1 MEFTANEAGAD
12 GQTADTLT
20 PDTAQ
25 MAEHLD
31 KLFGWATSLYQ
42 NGLIE
47 LAFGTTRADGSHTI
61 DRAELYPITAEWRD
75 KLITRAAALNSQG
88 RNVYVGI
95 NLRRAGTVAHERA
108 SDDAVE
114 ISKFVVAE
122 IDRPEGLEALK
133 ALRPPYSFAV
143 TTGRT
148 PSPRVHAYWELE
160 EPTSD
165 WAVREHVQKLLKKCL
180 DGDAVGDRSRILRLA
195 GSISWPSPKKAAK
208 GYIVEPV
215 TIRTKYPEERMPTTL
230 GALETNV
237 LATTPRRKKKAHGA
251 EEPQQEVP
259 PRSEPNF
266 DTSSVNA
273 AELIAKIQRQEE
285 NWHDDVRTLTAHL
298 VNLGISDAALLL
310 MAEGLTWRGYTV
322 EQTRTELKVL
332 IDGARRSWN
341 IPNDEMLSGTDAI
354 DLIAPRSIAGLDPR
368 TIPPRPWVFG
378 DWLLRQC
385 VTEVI
390 AAPGLNKTSLILHV
404 LLAVAAGAS
413 WAGLMTHDPGP
424 VWFYNN
430 EEPPDELDRRV
441 YAALAEMRIP
451 FDQIRDRVFINSGAN
466 YPLLVARYDRHGNV
480 IRLPHVDASIAYIRE
495 RGIRVFGADPFVEM
509 HELEEN
515 NNVDIR
521 KAAGMFREIAQRADC
536 AVILAHHTNKPPLGK
551 SDLHIGNLNSGRGGS
566 SRGGV
571 VRVSR
576 TVFGMTEVDAE
587 ELGVADDQRYRYV
600 RCDEAKA
607 NLTLNPPG
615 AIWFERVS
623 QTLPNGSGL
632 RPGDQVGALRPVDF
646 TDQAKKAAA
655 QRHVQEEERRAREA
669 ARDIERLAAVAKIIP
684 IGEAMSTN
692 ALAQRLIEAEQFEAD
707 RTARR
712 WINDKIPEAPQRV
725 AIMGGGELFR
735 RRAGNA
741 STSPIEVVHE

>member
-1 MEFTANEAGAD
+1 MEITANEAGAD

-31 KLFGWATSLYQ
+31 KLFGWATSLYPD
-42 NGLIE
+42 GLME
-47 LAFGTTRADGSHTI
+47 LAYSTARANGSHTV
-61 DRAELYPITAEWRD
+61 DRAELYRIEWRD
-75 KLITRAAALNSQG
+75 ELIARAAVLNSQG

-95 NLRRAGTVAHERA
+95 NLRQGGTVHHERA
-108 SDDAVE
+108 GDDAVE

-122 IDRPEGLEALK
+122 IDRPDGLATLK
-133 ALRPPYSFAV
+133 ALRPSYTFAV

-165 WAVREHVQKLLKKCL
+165 WAAREHVQKLLKECL
-180 DGDAVGDRSRILRLA
+180 GGDAVGDRSRILRLA
-195 GSISWPSPKKAAK
+195 GSISWPPSKKAAK
-208 GYIVEPV
+208 GYIAEPV
-215 TIRTKYPEERMPTTL
+215 TIRTKYPEERMPATL
-230 GALETNV
+230 GALETGV
-237 LATTPRRKKKAHGA
+237 LAAAPRRKKKAKGA
-251 EEPQQEVP
+251 AEPQQEA

-266 DTSSVNA
+266 DTGSVDA
-273 AELIAKIQRQEE
+273 AELIAKIRRQED

-298 VNLGISDAALLL
+298 VNLGISDAAMLL
-310 MAEGLTWRGYTV
+310 MAEALTWQGYTA
-322 EQTRTELKVL
+322 EQTRDELKVM
-332 IDGARRSWN
+332 INGARRRWN
-341 IPNDEMLSGTDAI
+341 IPNNETLGAGDAV

-368 TIPPRPWVFG
+368 VIPPRPWVLG
-378 DWLLRQC
+378 DWLLRRC
-385 VTEVI
+385 VTEII
-390 AAPGLNKTSLILHV
+390 AAPGMNKTSLILHV

-413 WAGLMTHDPGP
+413 WAGLMVHDPGP

-430 EEPPDELDRRV
+430 EEPSDELDRRL
-441 YAALAEMRIP
+441 YATLAEMHIP
-451 FDQIRDRVFINSGAN
+451 FDQIRDRVFINSGADH
-466 YPLLVARYDRHGNV
+466 PLLVARYDRHGNV
-480 IRLPHVDASIAYIRE
+480 IRLPHVDACIAYIRE

-521 KAAGMFREIAQRADC
+521 KAAGLFREIAQRADC

-551 SDLHIGNLNSGRGGS
+551 ADLHIGNLNSGRGGS

-576 TVFGMTEVDAE
+576 TLFGMTEADAE
-587 ELGVADDQRYRYV
+587 DLGVADGQRYRYV

-646 TDQAKKAAA
+646 TDQVKKAAA
-655 QRHVQEEERRAREA
+655 QRHAQEEERRAREA
-669 ARDIERLAAVAKIIP
+669 TRDIERLTAVAKIIP
-684 IGEAMSTN
+684 AGEAMSTN
-692 ALAQRLIEAEQFEAD
+692 ALAQRLIEAEQFEAE

-712 WINDKIPEAPQRV
+712 WINDKIPEAPRRV
-725 AIMGGGELFR
+725 AVFGDGEIFR

-741 STSPIEVVHE
+741 PTSPVEVVHE